1 MNTEDIIRWAQEAL
15 LGSSLTHDERGL
27 RIWIEGADWHDEI
40 TRFAALAYEAGA
52 AKERDARQAAQI
64 ENEELKARLA
74 RADLEQQRA
83 VLTER
88 EECAKVC
95 EMQENRIFQ
104 THPARVGFDP
114 NSMMARKCAAVIR
127 ARSQS

>member
-1 MNTEDIIRWAQEAL
+1 MNTEDIISMARKAGLEIHEVADWRLTREGMDAL
-15 LGSSLTHDERGL
+15 LGIDSTEKLQ
-27 RIWIEGADWHDEI
+27 
-40 TRFAALAYEAGA
+40 RFHALAT
-52 AKERDARQAAQI
+52 AKEREARQAAQI

-95 EMQENRIFQ
+95 DNLTSEWTPEE
-104 THPARVGFDP
+104 
-114 NSMMARKCAAVIR
+114 CAAAIR
-127 ARSQS
+127 ARKDNT